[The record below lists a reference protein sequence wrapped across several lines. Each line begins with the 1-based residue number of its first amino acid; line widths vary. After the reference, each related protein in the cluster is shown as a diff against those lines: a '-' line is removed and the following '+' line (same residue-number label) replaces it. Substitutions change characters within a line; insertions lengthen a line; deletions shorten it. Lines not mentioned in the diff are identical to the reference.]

1 MSDVHESFFSF
12 LVFSGFHFG
21 FIFVFFAADDTPM
34 PSYLAG
40 CLSERFG
47 KNDDVEYCS
56 KE

>member
-1 MSDVHESFFSF
+1 MFTESFFSF